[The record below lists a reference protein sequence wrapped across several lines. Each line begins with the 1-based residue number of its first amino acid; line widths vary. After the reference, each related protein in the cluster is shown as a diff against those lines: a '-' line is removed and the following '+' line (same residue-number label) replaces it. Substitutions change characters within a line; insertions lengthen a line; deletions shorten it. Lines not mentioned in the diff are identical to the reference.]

1 MEEGNKEKEES
12 PLGEVKEGTQKVEG
26 KPEEKNGEKTSKED
40 ADKKNVEM
48 LKEQLSQLRDEKDKW
63 MNKYYQ
69 ELADVQNLRK
79 EIQRDNQSL
88 LEYRAMPF
96 IEKLVPF
103 LNSMDMAFKSE
114 PKDPAVKSWID
125 GIHMSYKQLWQVM
138 AEEGLTE
145 IDPKVG
151 DEFDPAWMQSMQ
163 TVDGEKDD
171 AVAQVFMKGYK
182 LKNRLVSPAM
192 VVVTKKVE
200 KKPEDE
206 KKDDTK

>member
-1 MEEGNKEKEES
+1 MEERNKEES

-26 KPEEKNGEKTSKED
+26 KPQKNGEKTSKED

-103 LNSMDMAFKSE
+103 MNSMDMAFKSE

-125 GIHMSYKQLWQVM
+125 GIHMAYKQLWQVM

-145 IDPKVG
+145 IDPKLG

>member
-1 MEEGNKEKEES
+1 MEEKNKES

-26 KPEEKNGEKTSKED
+26 KPEKNGEKTSKED

-69 ELADVQNLRK
+69 ELADIQNLRK

-151 DEFDPAWMQSMQ
+151 DEFNPAWMQSMQ

>member
-1 MEEGNKEKEES
+1 MEERNEES

-26 KPEEKNGEKTSKED
+26 KLEGKNGEKTSKED

-192 VVVTKKVE
+192 VVVTKKVV

>member
-1 MEEGNKEKEES
+1 MEEKNKES

-26 KPEEKNGEKTSKED
+26 KPEKNGEKTSKED

-69 ELADVQNLRK
+69 ELADIQNLRK

-192 VVVTKKVE
+192 VVVTKKVV

>member
-1 MEEGNKEKEES
+1 MEERNKEEES

-26 KPEEKNGEKTSKED
+26 KPEKNGEKTSKED

-103 LNSMDMAFKSE
+103 MNSMDMAFKSE

-151 DEFDPAWMQSMQ
+151 DEFNPAWMQSMQ

>member
-69 ELADVQNLRK
+69 ELADIQNLRK

-138 AEEGLTE
+138 AQEGLTE

-200 KKPEDE
+200 KKPEDV

>member
-1 MEEGNKEKEES
+1 MEERNKEEES

-26 KPEEKNGEKTSKED
+26 KPEKNGEKTSKED

-103 LNSMDMAFKSE
+103 MNSMDMAFKSE

-125 GIHMSYKQLWQVM
+125 GIHMAYKQLWQVM

-145 IDPKVG
+145 IDPKLG

-171 AVAQVFMKGYK
+171 VVAQVFMKGYK

>member
-1 MEEGNKEKEES
+1 MEERNEES

-26 KPEEKNGEKTSKED
+26 KPEKNGEKTSKED

-103 LNSMDMAFKSE
+103 MNSMDMAFKSE

-171 AVAQVFMKGYK
+171 AVAQVSMKGYK

>member
-1 MEEGNKEKEES
+1 MEERNKEEES
-12 PLGEVKEGTQKVEG
+12 PLGEVKEGTQKVEA
-26 KPEEKNGEKTSKED
+26 KPEKNGEKTSKED

-103 LNSMDMAFKSE
+103 MNSMDMAFKSE

-125 GIHMSYKQLWQVM
+125 GIHMAYKQLWQVM

-145 IDPKVG
+145 IDPKLG

>member
-1 MEEGNKEKEES
+1 MEERNKEES
-12 PLGEVKEGTQKVEG
+12 PLGEVKEGTQKVES
-26 KPEEKNGEKTSKED
+26 KPEGKNGEKTSKED
-40 ADKKNVEM
+40 SDKKNVEM

-192 VVVTKKVE
+192 VVVTKKVV

-206 KKDDTK
+206 KKDGTK

>member
-1 MEEGNKEKEES
+1 MEEKNKES

-26 KPEEKNGEKTSKED
+26 KPGKNGEKTSKED

-69 ELADVQNLRK
+69 ELADIQNLRK

-138 AEEGLTE
+138 AQEGLTE

>member
-1 MEEGNKEKEES
+1 MEEKNKES

-26 KPEEKNGEKTSKED
+26 KPEKNGEKTSKED

-138 AEEGLTE
+138 AQEGLTE

>member
-1 MEEGNKEKEES
+1 MEERNKES

-26 KPEEKNGEKTSKED
+26 KPEKNGEKTSKED

-103 LNSMDMAFKSE
+103 MNSMDMAFKSE

-138 AEEGLTE
+138 VEEGLTE

>member
-1 MEEGNKEKEES
+1 MEERNKEES

-26 KPEEKNGEKTSKED
+26 KPEGKNGEKTSKED

-163 TVDGEKDD
+163 TVDGERDD

-192 VVVTKKVE
+192 VVVTKKVV

-206 KKDDTK
+206 KKDGTK

>member
-1 MEEGNKEKEES
+1 MEEKNKES

-26 KPEEKNGEKTSKED
+26 KPEKNGEKTSKED
-40 ADKKNVEM
+40 ADKKNIEM

-103 LNSMDMAFKSE
+103 LNSMDMAFKIE

-125 GIHMSYKQLWQVM
+125 GIHMSYKQLWQAM

-192 VVVTKKVE
+192 VVVTKKVV

-206 KKDDTK
+206 KKDGTK

>member
-1 MEEGNKEKEES
+1 MEERNKEKES

-26 KPEEKNGEKTSKED
+26 KPEKNGEKTSKED
-40 ADKKNVEM
+40 AHKKSVEM
-48 LKEQLSQLRDEKDKW
+48 FKGQLSQLRDEKYKW

-103 LNSMDMAFKSE
+103 MNSMDMAFKSE

-125 GIHMSYKQLWQVM
+125 GIHMAYKQLWQVM

-145 IDPKVG
+145 IDPKLG

>member
-1 MEEGNKEKEES
+1 MEEKNKES

-26 KPEEKNGEKTSKED
+26 KPEKNGEKTSKED

-103 LNSMDMAFKSE
+103 MNSMDMAFKSE

-206 KKDDTK
+206 KKDGTK

>member
-1 MEEGNKEKEES
+1 MEERNEES

-26 KPEEKNGEKTSKED
+26 KPEKNGEKTSKED

-114 PKDPAVKSWID
+114 PKDPAVKSWIE

-138 AEEGLTE
+138 VEEGLTE

-151 DEFDPAWMQSMQ
+151 DVFDPAWMQSMQ

-192 VVVTKKVE
+192 VVVTKKVV

-206 KKDDTK
+206 KKDGTK